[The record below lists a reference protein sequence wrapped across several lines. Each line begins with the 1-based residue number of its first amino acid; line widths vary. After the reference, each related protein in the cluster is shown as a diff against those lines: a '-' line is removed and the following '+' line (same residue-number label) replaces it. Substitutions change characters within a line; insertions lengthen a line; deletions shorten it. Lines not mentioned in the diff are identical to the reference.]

1 MKKYIYI
8 FMLTLLPLS
17 ATAQEHVST
26 APVVH
31 KISFGYFSYS
41 EVLHSMS
48 DYTLAMRQLDKLRS
62 QYDAEQKRSE
72 DEFNQKYEEFLDGQ
86 ATFAPSIR
94 NKRQAELEELMQKA
108 TDFKQ
113 QAERL
118 LQQAEKDAMAP
129 LRQRILNAAQTLGN
143 ENGYDFI
150 LNTDN
155 DALPFVSH
163 ATGEDI
169 TAKMQSILK

>member
-1 MKKYIYI
+1 MKRYIYI
-8 FMLTLLPLS
+8 LILTLLPL
-17 ATAQEHVST
+17 AAAAQEHAST
-26 APVVH
+26 AAAGHRV
-31 KISFGYFSYS
+31 SFGYFSYD

-48 DYTLAMRQLDKLRS
+48 DYTLAMHQLDNLRA
-62 QYDAEQKRSE
+62 QYEAEQKRSE
-72 DEFNQKYEEFLDGQ
+72 DEFNQKYEEFLEGQ
-86 ATFAPSIR
+86 SSFAPTIR
-94 NKRQAELEELMQKA
+94 AKRQAELEELMQKA

-129 LRQRILNAAQTLGN
+129 LRLRILNAAQTLGN

>member
-8 FMLTLLPLS
+8 FMLTLLPLA

-31 KISFGYFSYS
+31 KVSFGYFSYS

-48 DYTLAMRQLDKLRS
+48 DYTLAMRQLDKLRA

-72 DEFNQKYEEFLDGQ
+72 DEFSQKYEEFLDGQ

-108 TDFKQ
+108 TDFK
-113 QAERL
+113 
-118 LQQAEKDAMAP
+118 QQAEKDAMAP